1 MEENQNIEVTE
12 QTPTI
17 VESTPSEE
25 QKKFSEM
32 VAQIAELNLEVDDIV
47 LFRNNVLG
55 RINSISIND
64 ADLMYRVYVKVGQDT
79 IITLNEEF
87 KNMMDDRNYDAHKII
102 AKDFTNEKVIIEL
115 DEIVLSKSEA
125 QEQLSSITGQK
136 IIIE

>member
-102 AKDFTNEKVIIEL
+102 AKDFINEKVIIEL
-115 DEIVLSKSEA
+115 NEIVLSKSEA